1 MNASNH
7 PEILPVEADLSQLQR
22 KVVQWICPHC
32 EHQQPLFIVDLKP
45 VPYKPDQYKVGC
57 DTCSH
62 LTTLHMDTVL
72 GMFGTVGQ
80 DHKAAI
86 YTPIPSPCTESDELM
101 LFHFSY
107 LRHCRTRR
115 EVREFYSTVVNAA
128 RGEGMLYERMNG
140 YPDLRY
146 NGYDI
151 PDQQFVDGTD
161 VHIDREQGKVKCLFN
176 LPHTTFQLVISG
188 SLVTLFKWENDE
200 QTCIAEVPAIFKQD
214 QVGVLQAIRMGIAMA
229 KAWIEDHKY
238 EDFNELP
245 F

>member
-7 PEILPVEADLSQLQR
+7 PEILPVEADLAQLVR

-32 EHQQPLFIVDLKP
+32 EHQQPLFIIDLKP

-57 DTCSH
+57 DTCSN

-86 YTPIPSPCTESDELM
+86 YTPLPSPCTESDELM

-115 EVREFYSTVVNAA
+115 EVREFYSTVINAA

-140 YPDLRY
+140 FPDCRY
-146 NGYDI
+146 DGYNI
-151 PDQQFVDGTD
+151 PDQQFIDSVD
-161 VHIDREQGKVKCLFN
+161 VHIDRDVDKVKCQFRL
-176 LPHTTFQLVISG
+176 TDTAFQLEIG
-188 SLVTLFKWENDE
+188 YSLVSLYKWGDDE
-200 QTCIAEVPAIFKQD
+200 ATCIAEIPAIFKLD
-214 QVGVLQAIRMGIAMA
+214 QIGVLQAIRMGLAMA
-229 KAWIEDHKY
+229 KAWVEAHKY
-238 EDFNELP
+238 DIDDNLP

>member
-7 PEILPVEADLSQLQR
+7 PEILPVEGILSQLQH
-22 KVVQWICPHC
+22 KPVPWICAHC
-32 EHQQPLFIVDLKP
+32 WNTVSLDLTELKP
-45 VPYKPDQYKVGC
+45 VAYKPDQYAVYCSTCGC
-57 DTCSH
+57 ESR
-62 LTTLHMDTVL
+62 LHMNTVL
-72 GMFGTVGQ
+72 SMFGTVGQ
-80 DHKAAI
+80 DHKAVI
-86 YTPIPSPCTESDELM
+86 YTPLPSPCTESDELM

-115 EVREFYSTVVNAA
+115 EVREFYSTIINAA

-140 YPDLRY
+140 FPDCRY
-146 NGYDI
+146 NGYEL
-151 PDQQFVDGTD
+151 PNQQFVDGVD
-161 VHIDREQGKVKCLFN
+161 VHIDREQGKVKCLFT

-188 SLVTLFKWENDE
+188 SLVTLFKGENDE

-214 QVGVLQAIRMGIAMA
+214 QVGVLQAIRMGIAVA